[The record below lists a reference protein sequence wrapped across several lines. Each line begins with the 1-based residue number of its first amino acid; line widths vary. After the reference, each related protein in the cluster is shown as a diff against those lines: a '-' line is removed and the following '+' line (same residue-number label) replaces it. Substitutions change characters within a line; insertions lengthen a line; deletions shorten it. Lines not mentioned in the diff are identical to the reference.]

1 MTGQPATPTATP
13 TGFAV
18 ERTRD
23 GAPEDLKHLVAA
35 LGVAAET
42 AASRLADDLEQ
53 VAAQMLALAGKV
65 CAGESIR
72 AGRLHP
78 DHVSRLALQI
88 TDYQARREA
97 WVALTQALPTQAGH
111 PGPRATAG

>member
-18 ERTRD
+18 AQTRD
-23 GAPEDLKHLVAA
+23 RAPEDLKDLVAA

-42 AASRLADDLEQ
+42 TASRLADDLEQ

-65 CAGESIR
+65 RAGESIR
-72 AGRLHP
+72 AERLHP
-78 DHVSRLALQI
+78 DKVARLALQI
-88 TDYQARREA
+88 TDYQARVEA
-97 WVALTQALPTQAGH
+97 WAALTQALPTRAGR
-111 PGPRATAG
+111 PGPRATLG